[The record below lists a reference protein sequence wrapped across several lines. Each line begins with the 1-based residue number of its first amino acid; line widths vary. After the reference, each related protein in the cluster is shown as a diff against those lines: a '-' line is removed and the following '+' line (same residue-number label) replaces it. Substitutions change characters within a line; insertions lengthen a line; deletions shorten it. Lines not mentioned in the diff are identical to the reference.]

1 MIGQGVLIFN
11 TDAFFLKKKK
21 TIITL
26 GLDLRVSFYSIE
38 YDDAV

>member
-1 MIGQGVLIFN
+1 MINQGVLIFN
-11 TDAFFLKKKK
+11 TDAFFLKKK